1 MRGRRGSI
9 LPEQGS
15 QSVCHGGGR
24 EREDLTAIVGGAL
37 VLVSSMESMSDST
50 RLWWPKKKPCK
61 CRAFS
66 LPSGFALAPERTAR
80 SSV

>member
-1 MRGRRGSI
+1 MGWLGLVAAGDEFKADTGMSASANGEWI
-9 LPEQGS
+9 LFAEPPT
-15 QSVCHGGGR
+15 VCLAFADPSAN
-24 EREDLTAIVGGAL
+24 E
-37 VLVSSMESMSDST
+37 
-50 RLWWPKKKPCK
+50 KKPCK